1 MELLLMVCHD
11 VDRQIKLAPSQELL
25 EELGHIQ
32 SNLILVD
39 ACVAIEG
46 LTC

>member
-1 MELLLMVCHD
+1 MVCHD
-11 VDRQIKLAPSQELL
+11 VDRQIKLAPSRELL

-32 SNLILVD
+32 STLIFVD
-39 ACVAIEG
+39 PYVAIEG